1 MSALDPRVR
10 SRGPVAHAVVSDER
24 GVMLV
29 EVLVSAVVLI
39 MLALSSMAVID
50 RAGEVSAANRAR
62 SVATALAQKDQDFVR
77 QMPWSKISQIV
88 TDTTPADTPYP
99 ALAGDDGSG
108 IETTIDGMVYRV
120 ATKVSIKVDENT
132 RTACLAGWRNKRVF
146 IETTVTPPAGV
157 KMKPVEMHTER
168 VPLVSDKSDK
178 GSIIVRLTR
187 ANGNPTSG
195 VTVAAA
201 GTSKPTDDDGCAVF
215 NDVTPATSMTV
226 TWGTSGGSFV
236 DENGA
241 DEVSRLV
248 TITAGV
254 TAQLSGRFDD
264 AKSPTVHL
272 TDGTDDGDW
281 SSVSVVN
288 SGISTV
294 YNGVRSFTG
303 SGSSRSIGPLFPFMS
318 PYGVFA
324 GSCWGNDP
332 TVWGGTASN
341 SNTMALNGPFGTIDV
356 LMPKV
361 TFTVP
366 STGGYRAFIAYDR
379 RPYKMG
385 AGRCSE
391 LGLGIF
397 PPGAAANT
405 QAPIAFKTTDPTKTT
420 ISYPLP
426 YGIYRICVDNPGL
439 NKRTATNGNYRID
452 NVPAGSPKFTNGN
465 SLTLTAGQINENG
478 TCANTIGAGWS
489 NGNWN
494 P

>member
-1 MSALDPRVR
+1 MSARDPRVR
-10 SRGPVAHAVVSDER
+10 TRGLPSCTAVSDER
-24 GVMLV
+24 GIMLV

-62 SVATALAQKDQDFVR
+62 SVSTALAQKDQDFVR
-77 QMPWSKISQIV
+77 QMPWSKIGQIV

-99 ALAGDDGSG
+99 ALAGDNGDGIDTTVDG
-108 IETTIDGMVYRV
+108 ITYKV
-120 ATKVSIKVDENT
+120 ATKVSIKLDTNT
-132 RTACLAGWRNKRVF
+132 RTACLAGWRNKRVI
-146 IETTVTPPAGV
+146 IETTVTPPSSI
-157 KMKPVEMHTER
+157 KMKPVKMRTER
-168 VPLVSDKSDK
+168 LPLVSDRSDK

-187 ANGNPTSG
+187 ANGDATSG
-195 VTVAAA
+195 VTVTA
-201 GTSKPTDDDGCAVF
+201 GGTTKSTDSDGCAVF
-215 NDVTPATSMTV
+215 NDVTPTNSMTV
-226 TWGTSGGSFV
+226 TWGTSGGSYV

-241 DEVSRLV
+241 DQVSRLV

-264 AKSPTVHL
+264 AKSPTIHL
-272 TDGTDDGDW
+272 TDGSQDGTW
-281 SSVSVVN
+281 PSVSVVN

-294 YNGVRSFTG
+294 YNGVRNFTG
-303 SGSSRSIGPLFPFMS
+303 SNSTRSIGPLFPFVS

-332 TVWGGTASN
+332 TVWGGDAVTT
-341 SNTMALNGPFGTIDV
+341 NTMALNAPFSTIDV
-356 LMPKV
+356 LMPRV

-366 STGGYRAFIAYDR
+366 NTGGYRAFIAYDS

-385 AGRCSE
+385 NGRCGE

-397 PPGAAANT
+397 PPGAAAAT
-405 QAPIAFKTTDPTKTT
+405 QAPMAYKTTAVGATT
-420 ISYPLP
+420 INYPMP

-439 NKRTATNGNYRID
+439 NKRTATGADLRID
-452 NVPAGSPKFTNGN
+452 NVPPNSPQFVRGS
-465 SLTLTAGQINENG
+465 SLNLPAGQIAQTG
-478 TCANTIGAGWS
+478 TCANAIGDGWS
-489 NGNWN
+489 NAAWN